1 MHERA
6 WRKSSYSHQETACVE
21 VAPLPYATA
30 IRDSKHPETGELR
43 FTSREWKALIEA
55 VRAGRF

>member
-1 MHERA
+1 MHEKA

-30 IRDSKHPETGELR
+30 IRDSKRPEIGELR
-43 FTSREWKALIEA
+43 VASREWKALVQA
-55 VRAGRF
+55 VRAGRL